1 MVRRWRAGGPW
12 ARVGCPP
19 GHRTGRPAGDGD
31 RPWPTLD
38 FGLVSHPSLGLPPRD
53 MASGFPAATERL
65 RRAQSRLGARAL
77 EVALDRD
84 PSMSERHGVLGLR
97 KLLRDT
103 ETLIDRLGVA
113 VASNDPIAVAAWA
126 EWVVPIYR
134 RRRVPMDDL
143 ILLCDGLRLAIPA
156 VLAPDERTIAEVS
169 LDEAVRVFRWHRR
182 IAGDARKRNRLLAL
196 LYKGA

>member
-1 MVRRWRAGGPW
+1 
-12 ARVGCPP
+12 
-19 GHRTGRPAGDGD
+19 
-31 RPWPTLD
+31 
-38 FGLVSHPSLGLPPRD
+38 
-53 MASGFPAATERL
+53 MASGFPTATERL

-84 PSMSERHGVLGLR
+84 PTMQERHGALGLR

-103 ETLIDRLGVA
+103 ETLVDRLGIA
-113 VASNDPIAVAAWA
+113 VGSNDPQAVAAWA
-126 EWVVPIYR
+126 EWVVPIFR

-143 ILLCDGLRLAIPA
+143 ILLCDGLRLAVPA
-156 VLAPDERTIAEVS
+156 VLAPDERSIAEAA

-182 IAGDARKRNRLLAL
+182 IAGDARKRNRILAA

>member
-1 MVRRWRAGGPW
+1 
-12 ARVGCPP
+12 
-19 GHRTGRPAGDGD
+19 
-31 RPWPTLD
+31 
-38 FGLVSHPSLGLPPRD
+38 

-84 PSMSERHGVLGLR
+84 PTMQERHGELGLR

-103 ETLIDRLGVA
+103 ETLVDRLGLA
-113 VASNDPIAVAAWA
+113 VASNDPLAVAAWA

-143 ILLCDGLRLAIPA
+143 ILLCDGLRLAMPA
-156 VLAPDERTIAEVS
+156 VLAPDERTIAEAS

-182 IAGDARKRNRLLAL
+182 LAGDARKRNRLLAL

>member
-1 MVRRWRAGGPW
+1 
-12 ARVGCPP
+12 
-19 GHRTGRPAGDGD
+19 
-31 RPWPTLD
+31 
-38 FGLVSHPSLGLPPRD
+38 

-65 RRAQSRLGARAL
+65 RGAHERLGARAL

-84 PSMSERHGVLGLR
+84 PTLRDRQGAIGLR

-103 ETLIDRLGVA
+103 ETLVDRLGIA
-113 VASNDPIAVAAWA
+113 VASNDPFAVSEWA

-143 ILLCDGLRLAIPA
+143 ILLCEGLRLSVPA
-156 VLAPDERTIAEVS
+156 VLSPDERTIANVA